1 MCPEGVALRDEMLAW
16 GTSALAEAG
25 HGSDLGQ
32 GPRRTRNAAN
42 IQEYDLRRQNS
53 SLLGLG
59 FPARAHSFGS
69 HYYLPDASEGFDPS
83 LQRELGGVRRW
94 RAIRA
99 GLEEERH
106 KYLVSNLRTGFTRTE
121 FRSLFGV
128 DPIDAAPEGFAA
140 LEAMGQLRSQRRRR
154 RCASAPRS
162 VAGRFA
168 TRGRP
173 WVRRSACG
181 SLPQGA
187 VPPRQWARLGL
198 CHWRRQLGMVALELI
213 DVSLRRRFLPVHR
226 ITEVAAGGRRRCGGT
241 VREEGMRGE
250 RR

>member
-1 MCPEGVALRDEMLAW
+1 MSPERVALRDEMLAW

-99 GLEEERH
+99 GVEEERH

-121 FRSLFGV
+121 FLSLFGV
-128 DPIDAAPEGFAA
+128 DPIEAAPEGFAA
-140 LEAMGQLRSQRRRR
+140 LEAMGVVHVGTEEISCSTETATEDLIYRSFLFSPALMARAKEVWGPEYDPNADYSAQLEKLVES
-154 RCASAPRS
+154 
-162 VAGRFA
+162 
-168 TRGRP
+168 
-173 WVRRSACG
+173 CG
-181 SLPQGA
+181 
-187 VPPRQWARLGL
+187 
-198 CHWRRQLGMVALELI
+198 
-213 DVSLRRRFLPVHR
+213 
-226 ITEVAAGGRRRCGGT
+226 
-241 VREEGMRGE
+241 
-250 RR
+250 